1 MNLERDIIN
10 LIFSELNDVSW
21 IKFRL
26 VSKHIYQM
34 ATDGEARC
42 NKQIQYLQLKLYYL
56 NTNTQNTPKYSNH
69 IPNNIGH
76 TNNMLNSYLRTKSQL
91 HFMPKKLYKA
101 PYLIDRVGLFPMQK
115 FI

>member
-42 NKQIQYLQLKLYYL
+42 NKQIQYLQLKLYCL
-56 NTNTQNTPKYSNH
+56 NTRNNTPINSNQ

-76 TNNMLNSYLRTKSQL
+76 TNNMSNPYPRTKSQL
-91 HFMPKKLYKA
+91 HFMPKKIYKA
-101 PYLIDRVGLFPMQK
+101 PYLKDRVGLFPMQK